1 MTRAHAA
8 GGTPG
13 GAPRRS
19 SRAAWLACCVLVLAC
34 AGCIMPAGFQDSASL
49 QPDSKVAIGDA
60 GKTSDDAKDCS
71 CHTKPHTLPEAICD
85 YIHCLQTP
93 PELRDTAKKDKD
105 AADKNGNGKKNPDE
119 PSKDDSNAKKDNGD
133 KGGKKNPDTAPQ
145 ADAKEPQTGD
155 QDAKKNPDETD
166 KAKDNGTKDQ
176 GDTAKDKDKE
186 PDISWYSAHAQFT
199 GVTQDHDIFRAP
211 YTGTNSLKP
220 NEPMATSITA
230 TLFLDARLWEGGELV
245 FNPEIAGGSGFS
257 GTTGIAS
264 FPNGEITRVGTI
276 EPTPYI
282 ARLFFRQTFGFGG
295 GQEDI
300 EDAAN
305 ELSGKKDMNRFV
317 ISIGKF
323 SATDFADDNT
333 YSHDPRGQF
342 LPWGLMYNGAWDY
355 PANVRGYTYGVSAEY
370 HTQWWTLTY
379 GIFAEPAVANGA
391 ELDPH
396 IADANGQVLEWEQRY
411 ELNKH
416 KGAIRLLGYLN
427 HAHMGNYSEALA
439 QMPVDPNITLTRAYR
454 FKYGLGLNWEQEL
467 TEELGIFGRLGWDN
481 GQSESWAFTEID
493 RLAEIGLSLKGTCWC
508 RPKDVVGLAY
518 EIDGLSGP
526 HRNYLGAGGLGFIIG
541 DGQLNYSPE
550 QIFDAYY
557 SYQVIKGIFFTL
569 DFQEV
574 LHPAYNRA
582 RGPVSIGSARLHLE
596 F

>member
-1 MTRAHAA
+1 MSRRQAA
-8 GGTPG
+8 MGMVQRMP
-13 GAPRRS
+13 AARRL
-19 SRAAWLACCVLVLAC
+19 AAWSGCAVLMLAC
-34 AGCIMPAGFQDSASL
+34 AGCFTVQPCPETRPI
-49 QPDSKVAIGDA
+49 QPDSQADTASTNGQAAKA
-60 GKTSDDAKDCS
+60 SDDAKDCNCS
-71 CHTKPHTLPEAICD
+71 AKPHTLPEAICD

-105 AADKNGNGKKNPDE
+105 AADKNGNGKKSSDT
-119 PSKDDSNAKKDNGD
+119 PSKDDKDNGD
-133 KGGKKNPDTAPQ
+133 KGGKKNPDTA
-145 ADAKEPQTGD
+145 AKDTKDPQTGD
-155 QDAKKNPDETD
+155 KNGKKAADEGD
-166 KAKDNGTKDQ
+166 KAKSDADKDKS
-176 GDTAKDKDKE
+176 DTDKDKDKE
-186 PDISWYSAHAQFT
+186 PEIAWYSAHAQFT
-199 GVTQDHDIFRAP
+199 AVTQDHDIFHAP
-211 YTGTNSLKP
+211 YTGTNSLRP

-230 TLFLDARLWEGGELV
+230 TLFLDARVWEGGEV
-245 FNPEIAGGSGFS
+245 IFNPEIAGGSGFS
-257 GTTGIAS
+257 NSSGIAS
-264 FPNGEITRVGTI
+264 FPNLEITRVGLI

-305 ELSGKKDMNRFV
+305 ELAGKKDINRFV

-333 YSHDPRGQF
+333 YSHDGRTQF
-342 LPWGLMYNGAWDY
+342 LPWGLGYNGAWDY

-370 HTQWWTLTY
+370 HTKWWTCAY
-379 GIFAEPAVANGA
+379 GIFAENAQANSA
-391 ELDPH
+391 ALDPH
-396 IADANGQVLEWEQRY
+396 IADANGQLLEWEQRY
-411 ELNKH
+411 ELDNR

-427 HAHMGNYSEALA
+427 HAHMGNYSQALA
-439 QMPVDPNITLTRAYR
+439 EMPVDPNIILTRNYR
-454 FKYGLGLNWEQEL
+454 FKYGFGLNWEQEL
-467 TEELGIFGRLGWDN
+467 TDELGLFGRLGWDN
-481 GQSESWAFTEID
+481 GQSESWSFTEID
-493 RLAEIGLSLKGTCWC
+493 RLAEIGLSIKGTCWC

-550 QIFDAYY
+550 QIFESYY

-574 LHPAYNRA
+574 LHPAYNRD
-582 RGPVSIGSARLHLE
+582 RGPVSIGSARFHLE